1 MASTKDLQAL
11 LETASKEPK
20 EQVAAGQIPM
30 PPVLL
35 FAPRNHTG
43 DRPHAELLE
52 ITGKIFLELGER
64 LVKKQTYNQTDT
76 ADQVLQAAADVA
88 NAAGQSISR
97 GSVSRLLDMRPAADI
112 PVNRDVPR
120 EDVHRQLLDVLFSHL
135 DHGKHALQDLDNL
148 LQRFVKAF
156 STLPTEA
163 DGKHIIFTFFVTEA
177 YQENIGNAQYPI
189 LDDVQSITLN
199 TIRMETEVYHELVR
213 KNEKPPKSQKA
224 RDTSSKSESERNVP
238 TREPGSS
245 KHSTEQSKS
254 WLDIIRNWGSREGSE
269 SESEPDPPEN
279 NVALKM
285 DYRMITMKLKSKDFQ
300 QAHGELDQSAR
311 RAVGKGLKDLGEAVT
326 NIVYVPK

>member
-1 MASTKDLQAL
+1 MPSTKDLRAL

-35 FAPRNHTG
+35 FAPRDNSG
-43 DRPHAELLE
+43 DKLQAELLE
-52 ITGKIFLELGER
+52 ITGGIFLELGDR
-64 LVKKQTYNQTDT
+64 LVQKQTYNQTDT

-88 NAAGQSISR
+88 NAAGESISR
-97 GSVSRLLDMRPAADI
+97 GSVSRLLNMRPAANI

-120 EDVHRQLLDVLFSHL
+120 GDVHRQLLDVLFSHL

-148 LQRFVKAF
+148 LQQFVKAF

-177 YQENIGNAQYPI
+177 HQENIGNAQYPI
-189 LDDVQSITLN
+189 LEDVQSITLN
-199 TIRMETEVYHELVR
+199 TIRMETEVYHELLR

-224 RDTSSKSESERNVP
+224 RDTSSENVSERNVP
-238 TREPGSS
+238 TGEPGSS
-245 KHSTEQSKS
+245 KHSKS
-254 WLDIIRNWGSREGSE
+254 WLDIIRNWGAREDSE
-269 SESEPDPPEN
+269 SESEPDPPED

-300 QAHGELDQSAR
+300 QAHGGLDQTAKIV
-311 RAVGKGLKDLGEAVT
+311 VGMGLKDLGEAVT